1 MKKYSTGTVSEL
13 IRRAQELGYYVVTVQ
28 EGVLGHGHVFLM
40 APKNYSGNFEIREV
54 PLNEWS
60 SAHTIRRFTKV
71 SSRIAALLAAEG
83 WCW

>member
-1 MKKYSTGTVSEL
+1 MKKYSTGAVSDL
-13 IRRAQELGYYVVTVQ
+13 IRQAEDLGYSVVTVQ

-40 APKNYSGNFEIREV
+40 APANYAGNIEIREV

-71 SSRIAALLAAEG
+71 STRIATLLAAEG
-83 WCW
+83 WC